1 VKMCSTPL
9 ASFAIPP
16 LARTD
21 EPEWMDAPG
30 HDPAMLADNLGD
42 LRRVNRWVGGVW
54 LTLRGL
60 DRLTAAL
67 YRGAP
72 LTIVDLATGGA
83 DIPRAVARWAQRR
96 GFRASVLATDI
107 SPEILTLAAADSSC
121 GPSRP
126 ERTPAGGQPAGEFKP
141 SRPERSLRASILH
154 FAVADARCLPFADRG
169 VDVVMCSLAL
179 HHQSPG
185 DAIAMLGEMRRVAR
199 LGVVVNDIVRCW
211 RGYWGARLLSRTL
224 SSNPLTRHDG
234 PLSVRRAYTRPE
246 LRELAERAGLR
257 SVAFDGFLGYRVAM
271 TAGNLT

>member
-1 VKMCSTPL
+1 MCSTSH

-30 HDPAMLADNLGD
+30 HDPAVLADNLGD

-67 YRGAP
+67 HRNTP

-83 DIPRAVARWAQRR
+83 DIPRAVVRWARRR

-107 SPEILTLAAADSSC
+107 SAEILTLAAAHGSDDPPRLERALTGEQRATDSAA
-121 GPSRP
+121 SRP
-126 ERTPAGGQPAGEFKP
+126 EQFP
-141 SRPERSLRASILH
+141 RSSILH
-154 FAVADARCLPFADRG
+154 FAVADARCLPFPDRG

-185 DAIAMLGEMRRVAR
+185 DAVAMLAEMRRVAR
-199 LGVVVNDIVRCW
+199 RGVVVNDIVRCW

-224 SSNPLTRHDG
+224 SRNPLTRHDG

-246 LRELAERAGLR
+246 MRELAERAGLR

-271 TAGNLT
+271 TAGDLA